1 MNLRRVAS
9 IAACM
14 FVVTASPTAAQSPWP
29 QQQQSATAPWPQQPQ
44 QTAPSPWSAP
54 PQQQQQAAPSPWSA
68 PPQQQRQ
75 AAPSPWAGQPQQVPR
90 CAQEF
95 GKLRDDAQ
103 KRANAIRAASERKAT
118 PKEACGLFNAFSAA
132 EVKLIKYV
140 TDNAATCGIPP
151 DILGSLKKGHAKTSE
166 FRTKVCQ
173 AAARPAQP
181 AAPSL
186 SDALTAPVADSKNI
200 RTGGGTFDTLS
211 GTPLG
216 NR

>member
-14 FVVTASPTAAQSPWP
+14 FFVTASPTAAQSPWP

-54 PQQQQQAAPSPWSA
+54 PQQQ
-68 PPQQQRQ
+68 RQ
-75 AAPSPWAGQPQQVPR
+75 AAPSPWAGQPQQVPA

-103 KRANAIRAASERKAT
+103 KRANAIGAASERKAT
-118 PKEACGLFNAFSAA
+118 PKEACTLFSAFSAA

-186 SDALTAPVADSKNI
+186 SDALTAP
-200 RTGGGTFDTLS
+200 GGG
-211 GTPLG
+211 
-216 NR
+216 